1 MTASEQTET
10 AIAEMR
16 RSPDAHMALELI
28 DQLTTD
34 PNVRAVIN
42 AYFEALE
49 D

>member
-1 MTASEQTET
+1 MDASEQTVK
-10 AIAEMR
+10 AVAEMR

-28 DQLTTD
+28 EQLTTD
-34 PNVRAVIN
+34 PNVRAVID